1 MLNIRRRGK
10 YYYVRGTVRVG
21 KETVDVKE
29 QSTGFDKLKDAR
41 EYVSKLE
48 ADIRESI
55 LNPHQDRTKRTTFDD
70 CLRCYLAKKRLK
82 AGELRKIQLLLPNFE
97 GVAVSELKNA
107 WIRFCEKKR
116 GLSQSTLNRYCD
128 TINAICNSVQ
138 DDLNI
143 TPPKIKKERDTKKLT
158 FLMTEN
164 VRQKLLS
171 CYSDHA
177 RPIFTVIAYQGFRE
191 QECLQLLWEDINLH
205 EKTIVIRL
213 SKNGETRQ
221 VPMHKK
227 TFWAISREWIKQK
240 KPSSGHVWLN
250 IKGKPYQDTRIIGGG
265 TPIRKAH
272 TNALERLK
280 KRFGIELHMRI
291 HDFRHDWA
299 GRMVMAGVDLLTVQK
314 LGGWKSIRMV
324 ERYATF
330 SKEHEIKAINKI

>member
-1 MLNIRRRGK
+1 MLNIRKRGK
-10 YYYVRGTVRVG
+10 CYYVRGTVRVG
-21 KETVDVKE
+21 KETIIVKE

-48 ADIRESI
+48 ADIRDSI
-55 LNPHQDRTKRTTFDD
+55 LNPNQDRTKKTLFDD

-82 AGELRKIQLLLPNFE
+82 AGELRKIKILIPNFE
-97 GVAVSELKNA
+97 GVPVSDLKTQ
-107 WIRFCEKKR
+107 WIKFCEKKR
-116 GLSQSTLNRYCD
+116 GLSQATLNRYCD
-128 TINAICNSVQ
+128 VINAICNSVA

-143 TPPKIKKERDTKKLT
+143 TPPKIKKERITKKIT

-164 VRQKLLS
+164 VRKKLLS
-171 CYSDHA
+171 CYSEHA

-191 QECLQLLWEDINLH
+191 QECLQLLWEDINLK

-227 TFWAISREWIKQK
+227 TFWAIARQWIKRG
-240 KPSSGHVWLN
+240 KPETGHVWLN

-280 KRFGIELHMRI
+280 KRFGIELNCRI
-291 HDFRHDWA
+291 HDWRHDWA

-314 LGGWKSIRMV
+314 LGGWKSIKMV

-330 SKEHEIKAINKI
+330 SKEHEINAINKI